1 MSSYSRIKQELSS
14 FRRLVKCW
22 LQFGMLARYENK
34 ENKISS
40 DNWRKVRTAS
50 RIKWLTN

>member
-22 LQFGMLARYENK
+22 LQFGMHMSEIMLARYENK

-40 DNWRKVRTAS
+40 DN
-50 RIKWLTN
+50 